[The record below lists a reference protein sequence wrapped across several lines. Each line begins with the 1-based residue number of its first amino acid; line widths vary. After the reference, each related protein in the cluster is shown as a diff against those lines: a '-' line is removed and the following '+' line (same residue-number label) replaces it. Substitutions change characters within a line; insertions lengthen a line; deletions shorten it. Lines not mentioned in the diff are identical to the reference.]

1 MFPFHQKDDE
11 LYRDRHRRDEEGEL
25 PRRYVDFDETIGD
38 DVMEEDEEFREIT
51 QDVESPREPQRRI
64 LDESNP
70 ADEADKFYFQLN
82 QNPLPIGQPYFVYF
96 DAIIRLCV
104 ELPRTHLYERGNV
117 LYIDVDVPQNNDQD
131 VGDFKQT
138 LARLLSFC
146 YPYNHLTI
154 NVQFT
159 LAETTGERRL
169 SAQISNFIGQDEHGP
184 FMRFVYDEQVF
195 WALYDDEV
203 WSLVT
208 ALNLASF
215 RLMIV
220 SRGATNQQ
228 VNYRNQQLDVHGR
241 RFPYQLKE
249 EWMPWSGLLKL
260 AQIHPAVSIGFPQEH
275 CLIHSLREATK
286 DGSDEPFFTQSQLT
300 LMKYKINTSNVS
312 MKTLEEIASVSGCT
326 IVVNFDAEGGD
337 SRKCVKTKEHGPVVK
352 IDLWRHEMA
361 KHYMPHKLIPAREW
375 RDLADQFGL
384 HINPSTPHITLIH
397 LVNIL
402 KQAGA
407 FSFPTVYFPYHDYTF
422 TSHKLREFSP
432 LDRELVKNEAQYKLI
447 EPGKKKKETK
457 YDLYF
462 ADFECFVT
470 GSRHV
475 PFCICYE
482 NVRDEGQSYFYGVDC
497 RDRFIEMLDSRGRDC
512 IVYFHNLGYD
522 GRFLITGKVD
532 DLIMK
537 GNAIYQMVLIREGS
551 GGKDRRIIFRDSLAL
566 IPSRLAAFPSMFHLQ
581 ATGPKEI
588 FPYHYYN
595 EETMYVGKL
604 SQCGIDEKPQWS
616 LTEHNHFKEN
626 LETLGLVGRDNE
638 TFDSK
643 EYCLF
648 YCKRDVAILKQGFLK
663 FQRDCKDD
671 FNLDCT
677 QFLTIS
683 SLAYHYVKTTSFE
696 KQNIFAYNGFIREW
710 IRRAILG
717 GRCMTRQN
725 KKWKVDINSHDQR
738 VFKKELVDFDACSL
752 YPSAMKRLFIPK
764 GKPEILRPEQ
774 LNYEYLSA
782 HTLREQECDPTNE
795 RFISCY
801 VVLIHVTKN
810 NCKRDFPLIYK
821 RGNGTL
827 SYVNDDDA
835 EMVVSNIYLEDLVR
849 YHGIE
854 FTIKEGIM
862 WRGKKSRALSNR
874 IQFIYNKRNELK
886 AEGNPKET
894 IYKLMMNSSYGK
906 TIQKMINDD
915 IHVMSLEEKEECQS
929 QNAERIRMIEMIDD
943 DHYFVN
949 MYPSTDDLFIPII
962 VGCLIL
968 DMSKRIM
975 NEVFDCCHQLNIPV
989 FYQDTDSI
997 HIPKDSVQALSDR
1010 FREVHGRELIG
1021 KQMGQFH
1028 SDFPPINRKDS
1039 WAIKSIFCG
1048 KKCYYD
1054 KLTNEDGDVVEHFR
1068 LKGVPQDVIVD
1079 EAQQRYGG
1087 HIDALYEYLYQGGEI
1102 KFNLLSTRDRFQYT
1116 KTFMIVNK
1124 AQFVRNIKF

>member
-1 MFPFHQKDDE
+1 MLPLYTRRDE
-11 LYRDRHRRDEEGEL
+11 SYANRHRRDEERAF
-25 PRRYVDFDETIGD
+25 PRRYADTPRRQI
-38 DVMEEDEEFREIT
+38 IN
-51 QDVESPREPQRRI
+51 SPT
-64 LDESNP
+64 P
-70 ADEADKFYFQLN
+70 ADESDKFYFQI
-82 QNPLPIGQPYFVYF
+82 NPNPPPIGQPYYFYF
-96 DAIIRLCV
+96 DQIIELCQH
-104 ELPRTHLYERGNV
+104 LPRTQVTEQRSV
-117 LYIDVDVPQNNDQD
+117 LYVDVDVPQGNDQD
-131 VGDFKQT
+131 VLDFKAT
-138 LARLLSFC
+138 LGQLLSLC
-146 YPYNHLTI
+146 YPFNNFTVNLD
-154 NVQFT
+154 FT
-159 LAETTGERRL
+159 LIETTGERKL
-169 SAQISNFIGQDEHGP
+169 SAHVSNFIGEDENGP
-184 FMRFVYDEQVF
+184 FLRFVYDETVF
-195 WALYDDEV
+195 WALYDGDV

-208 ALNLASF
+208 ALSLASF
-215 RLMIV
+215 GLVIV
-220 SRGATNQQ
+220 AQY
-228 VNYRNQQLDVHGR
+228 VNGQDIAVRRQQLDVHGR
-241 RFPYQLKE
+241 RFPFQLKE

-260 AQIHPAVSIGFPQEH
+260 AQIHPAVSIGYPQEH

-286 DGSDEPFFTQSQLT
+286 DGTNEPFFTQDQLT

-312 MKTLEEIASVSGCT
+312 TKTLDQIARISGCT
-326 IVVNFDAEGGD
+326 IVVNFDAEGGSD
-337 SRKCVKTKEHGPVVK
+337 RKTYKTKEYGPIVK

-375 RDLADQFGL
+375 RALADQFNL

-422 TSHKLREFSP
+422 VSHKTRVFSR
-432 LDRELVKNEAQYKLI
+432 LDRDLVKNESQYGLI

-482 NVRDEGQSYFYGVDC
+482 NVRDDRQSHFYGVDC
-497 RDRFIEMLDSRGRDC
+497 RDGFIEMLESRGRDC

-522 GRFLITGKVD
+522 GRFLISGRVE

-566 IPSRLAAFPSMFHLQ
+566 IPSRLAAFPTMFHLET
-581 ATGPKEI
+581 TGPKEI

-595 EETMYVGKL
+595 EETMYVGRV
-604 SQCGIDEKPQWS
+604 SDCGIDEKPQWT
-616 LTEHNHFKEN
+616 LTEHNHFRRN
-626 LETLGLVGRDNE
+626 LTELGLLRADNE

-643 EYCLF
+643 GYCLF
-648 YCKRDVAILKQGFLK
+648 YCQRDVAILKQGFLK
-663 FQRDCKDD
+663 FQKDCKDD

-696 KQNIFAYNGFIREW
+696 KEKIFSYNGFIREW

-725 KKWKVDINSHDQR
+725 KKWKVDVQSLDPD

-764 GKPEILRPEQ
+764 GKPEFIKPDQ
-774 LNYEYLSA
+774 LNYEYLSS
-782 HTLREQECDPTNE
+782 HTMLEQQWEPTNE

-1124 AQFVRNIKF
+1124 AQFVRNIRF

>member
-1 MFPFHQKDDE
+1 MFPFSREEDDA
-11 LYRDRHRRDEEGEL
+11 YGNRHRRDEEGEL
-25 PRRYVDFDETIGD
+25 RRRYVDFVDELDASD
-38 DVMEEDEEFREIT
+38 DSMAPS
-51 QDVESPREPQRRI
+51 QHEPQRQI
-64 LDESNP
+64 IDDPDP
-70 ADEADKFYFQLN
+70 ADEADKFYFRIN
-82 QNPLPIGQPYFVYF
+82 QNPIPIGQPYYVYF
-96 DAIIRLCV
+96 AAIINLCQA
-104 ELPRTHLYERGNV
+104 LPRTHPHERGNV
-117 LYIDVDVPQNNDQD
+117 LYITVDVPHPNDAD
-131 VGDFKQT
+131 VADFRQT
-138 LARLLSFC
+138 LAHILAFC
-146 YPYNHLTI
+146 YPYNHFTI

-159 LAETTGERRL
+159 LNETCGERRL
-169 SAQISNFIGQDEHGP
+169 SAHISNFVAEDDHGA
-184 FMRFVYDEQVF
+184 FLRFVYDEQVF
-195 WALYDDEV
+195 WALYGEEV
-203 WSLVT
+203 WALVT
-208 ALNLASF
+208 ALSLASF

-220 SRGATNQQ
+220 AHGATNDD
-228 VNYRNQQLDVHGR
+228 VRTRSRQLDVHGR
-241 RFPYQLKE
+241 RFPYQLRD
-249 EWMPWSGLLKL
+249 EWMPWSGILKL
-260 AQIHPAVSIGFPQEH
+260 AQIHPAVSIAYPQEH

-286 DGSDEPFFTQSQLT
+286 EGTDEPFFTESQLT

-312 MKTLEEIASVSGCT
+312 MKTLNEIARVSGCT
-326 IVVNFDAEGGD
+326 IVVNFDAEGGGD
-337 SRKCVKTKEHGPVVK
+337 RKCAKTREYGPVVK

-361 KHYMPHKLIPAREW
+361 KHYIPHKLIPARDW
-375 RDLADQFGL
+375 RALADQFGL
-384 HINPSTPHITLIH
+384 HINQSAPHLTLIH

-422 TSHKLREFSP
+422 TSHKTRVFSP
-432 LDRELVKNEAQYKLI
+432 LDPDLVKNDAQYELI
-447 EPGKKKKETK
+447 KPGKKKKGGEC
-457 YDLYF
+457 DLYF

-482 NVRDEGQSYFYGVDC
+482 RVHDTQTHYFYGTDC
-497 RDRFIEMLDSRGRDC
+497 RDRFIDLLDSRGNDC

-532 DLIMK
+532 NLIMK
-537 GNAIYQMVLIREGS
+537 GNAIYQMVLVRGDGETAR
-551 GGKDRRIIFRDSLAL
+551 KIIFRDSLAL
-566 IPSRLAAFPSMFHLQ
+566 IPSRLAAFPSMFRLQ
-581 ATGPKEI
+581 MVGPKEI

-595 EETMYVGKL
+595 EETMYVGKA
-604 SQCGIDEKPQWS
+604 SRCGVDEKPQWS
-616 LTEHNHFKEN
+616 VIEVNHFKEN
-626 LETLGLVGRDNE
+626 LAKLNLLQSDNE
-638 TFDSK
+638 TFNAM

-648 YCKRDVAILKQGFLK
+648 YCKRDVSILKQGFLK
-663 FQRDCKDD
+663 FQRDCLDD
-671 FNLDCT
+671 FKLDCT
-677 QFLTIS
+677 NFLTIS
-683 SLAYHYVKTTSFE
+683 SLAYHYIRTTAFE
-696 KQNIFAYNGFIREW
+696 KQRIFSYNGFIREW

-725 KKWKVDINSHDQR
+725 KKWKVDVQSFDPS

-752 YPSAMKRLFIPK
+752 YPSAMRRLLIPR
-764 GKPEILRPEQ
+764 GKPELIRPEH
-774 LNYEYLSA
+774 LNYDYLCA
-782 HTLREQECDPTNE
+782 HTMHEQECAPTGE

-801 VVLIHVTKN
+801 VVLICVTKN
-810 NCKRDFPLIYK
+810 NCPRDFPLIYK

-827 SYVNDDDA
+827 TYTNDDDGV

-862 WRGKKSRALSNR
+862 WRGKKSVELSKR
-874 IQFIYNKRNELK
+874 IRYIYDKRNELK

-915 IHVMSLEEKEECQS
+915 IHVMSREEKEECQR
-929 QNAERIRMIEMIDD
+929 QNAERIRLIEAIDD

-975 NEVFDCCHQLNIPV
+975 NEVFDCCHQLDIPV

-997 HIPKDSVQALSDR
+997 HIPRESVQALSDR
-1010 FREVHGRELIG
+1010 FQAVHGRELIG

-1028 SDFPPINRKDS
+1028 SDFPPINGKES

-1054 KLTNEDGDVVEHFR
+1054 RLTNEDGDVMEHFR

-1079 EAQQRYGG
+1079 EANQHYGG
-1087 HIDALYEYLYQGGEI
+1087 RIDALYEYLYQGGEI
-1102 KFNLLSTRDRFQYT
+1102 KFNLLATKDRFQYT